1 MLYTPRNT
9 KISTYRRRINKSLL
23 LLNLDAMEALQDTQV
38 RCRDCATGW
47 VSLTSQEDIP
57 SASHRLCEACNK
69 KKHSQRTE
77 RRAREAK
84 SIGRPSKQASRKS
97 NRGRKPKNDLRDRFG
112 DSLHVTAQ
120 VGVTDKDDDGDEL
133 AAQPRVPHPATRPR
147 GRPRGR
153 AWGPPPTQRPNAGR
167 HKTAEPS
174 PELPTRLSTRHTR
187 RGSELAPPPKRPR
200 PLRNVLD
207 E

>member
-84 SIGRPSKQASRKS
+84 SIGRPPKQASRKS

-120 VGVTDKDDDGDEL
+120 VGVTDGDEL

-167 HKTAEPS
+167 RLEPPHDLSSS
-174 PELPTRLSTRHTR
+174 PDPLHLSSQ
-187 RGSELAPPPKRPR
+187 RGRQSESPASPPQHFPDP
-200 PLRNVLD
+200 PD
-207 E
+207 A

>member
-1 MLYTPRNT
+1 
-9 KISTYRRRINKSLL
+9 
-23 LLNLDAMEALQDTQV
+23 MEALQDTQV

-84 SIGRPSKQASRKS
+84 SIGRPPKQASRKS

-120 VGVTDKDDDGDEL
+120 VGVTDGDEL
-133 AAQPRVPHPATRPR
+133 AAQPLLPPPATRPR
-147 GRPRGR
+147 RRPRGR
-153 AWGPPPTQRPNAGR
+153 AWGTPPAQRPNAGR
-167 HKTAEPS
+167 RKTAEPS
-174 PELPTRLSTRHTR
+174 AELPTCLSTRHTR
-187 RGSELAPPPKRPR
+187 QGSELAPPPKRLKPPHDVMSSPD
-200 PLRNVLD
+200 PLRPSSQPYPIELYRYST
-207 E
+207 